1 MTQESEHDR
10 WLSVLE
16 KRIGK
21 SVSSARGEAMVS
33 QEELA
38 RRVGWSR
45 NGVANLETGRAS
57 NPRVSVLL
65 KIAAALDV
73 PPMRLLFPNVLLPV
87 EILPGVVMSGID
99 ALGWFTG
106 TGAARPGQPTSVL
119 HSGDSVMQL
128 AMRLVEVEQTLEI
141 QRQNLAQHESGPSLL
156 NMSSAMKRYER
167 EQADHARRQIEL
179 LEAER
184 KELVHMYTRLI
195 KEADNA

>member
-21 SVSSARGEAMVS
+21 SVSSARGDAMVS

-87 EILPGVVMSGID
+87 ESC
-99 ALGWFTG
+99 
-106 TGAARPGQPTSVL
+106 
-119 HSGDSVMQL
+119 L
-128 AMRLVEVEQTLEI
+128 AWLCLE
-141 QRQNLAQHESGPSLL
+141 L
-156 NMSSAMKRYER
+156 
-167 EQADHARRQIEL
+167 
-179 LEAER
+179 
-184 KELVHMYTRLI
+184 TRLGGSRARAPQGQGSRRACFI
-195 KEADNA
+195 PAIP